1 MATIVTRSGKGS
13 ALTHTEADANFTNLN
28 TDKLE
33 GVSSSTDNAIVRWDG
48 TGGSTLQNTATTTIN
63 DNGDIVVGGTTPT
76 ITIGDGG
83 EEDAALQ
90 FNGVKDFYIAS
101 DDSADKLVIGEG
113 STIGTNSILTIT
125 DDSVTLGDGATE
137 DLKLVWDGNAKD
149 FYIGL
154 DDSADKLVIGEGST
168 VGTNSILTITDDA
181 VTIGDGAVADT
192 YLNFDGNAQDY
203 RIGIDDG
210 TDILEV
216 GVGTAHGTTT
226 ALKIDSSAQVTVG
239 VKLIMPDVTAG
250 KILVGDGTS
259 YEEVAVSGDI
269 GLASTGAATI
279 QSTSVESGMVNTNVI
294 TGQTEETSIADDDF
308 VLIYDASATAF
319 RKMQKSNFVSI
330 SGNVNVTTVGDEFS
344 NYDTISSTVTTTV
357 PSNSN
362 GFLCGPITVGSG
374 YSWTIASGSTL
385 NIL

>member
-76 ITIGDGG
+76 ITLGDGG
-83 EEDAALQ
+83 AE
-90 FNGVKDFYIAS
+90 
-101 DDSADKLVIGEG
+101 
-113 STIGTNSILTIT
+113 
-125 DDSVTLGDGATE
+125 
-137 DLKLVWDGNAKD
+137 
-149 FYIGL
+149 
-154 DDSADKLVIGEGST
+154 
-168 VGTNSILTITDDA
+168 
-181 VTIGDGAVADT
+181 DT
-192 YLNFDGNAQDY
+192 YLNFDGNAVDF

-210 TDILEV
+210 TDKLEV
-216 GVGTAHGTTT
+216 GAGTAHGSTT
-226 ALKIDSSAQVTVG
+226 AFTIDSSANLAVG
-239 VKLIMPDVTAG
+239 VKLMMPDVTAG

-294 TGQTEETSIADDDF
+294 TGQTEETSIADDDL
-308 VLIYDASATAF
+308 VLIYDTSATAF
-319 RKMQKSNFVSI
+319 RKIQKSNL
-330 SGNVNVTTVGDEFS
+330 VNLTTAASVNITTVGDEFS
-344 NYDTISSTVTTTV
+344 NYDTISSNVTTTV

-362 GFLCGPITVGSG
+362 GFLMGPITVGSG

>member
-76 ITIGDGG
+76 ITLGDGG
-83 EEDAALQ
+83 AE
-90 FNGVKDFYIAS
+90 
-101 DDSADKLVIGEG
+101 
-113 STIGTNSILTIT
+113 
-125 DDSVTLGDGATE
+125 
-137 DLKLVWDGNAKD
+137 
-149 FYIGL
+149 
-154 DDSADKLVIGEGST
+154 
-168 VGTNSILTITDDA
+168 
-181 VTIGDGAVADT
+181 DT
-192 YLNFDGNAQDY
+192 YLNFDGNAVDF

-210 TDILEV
+210 TDKLEV
-216 GVGTAHGTTT
+216 GAGTAHGSTT
-226 ALKIDSSAQVTVG
+226 AFTIDSSANLAVG
-239 VKLIMPDVTAG
+239 VKLMMPDVTAG

-294 TGQTEETSIADDDF
+294 TGQTEETSIADDDL
-308 VLIYDASATAF
+308 VLIYDTSATAF
-319 RKMQKSNFVSI
+319 RKIQKSNL
-330 SGNVNVTTVGDEFS
+330 VNLTTAASVNITTVGDEFS

-362 GFLCGPITVGSG
+362 GFLMGPITVGSG

>member
-76 ITIGDGG
+76 ITLGDGG
-83 EEDAALQ
+83 TEDAAL
-90 FNGVKDFYIAS
+90 VY
-101 DDSADKLVIGEG
+101 
-113 STIGTNSILTIT
+113 
-125 DDSVTLGDGATE
+125 
-137 DLKLVWDGNAKD
+137 DGNAKD
-149 FYIGL
+149 FYIAL
-154 DDSADKLVIGEGST
+154 DDTADKLLIGEGST
-168 VGTNSILTITDDA
+168 VGTNPILTLTDDT
-181 VTIGDGAVADT
+181 VTIGDGSAEDT
-192 YLNFDGNAQDY
+192 YLNFDGNAVDF

-210 TDILEV
+210 TDKLEV
-216 GVGTAHGTTT
+216 GAGTAHGTTT
-226 ALKIDSSAQVTVG
+226 AFTIDSSANLEVG

-294 TGQTEETSIADDDF
+294 TGQTEETSIADDDL
-308 VLIYDASATAF
+308 VLIYDTSATAF
-319 RKMQKSNFVSI
+319 RKIQKSNL
-330 SGNVNVTTVGDEFS
+330 VNLTTAASVNITTVGDEFS
-344 NYDTISSTVTTTV
+344 NYDTISSNVTTTV

-362 GFLCGPITVGSG
+362 GFLMGPITVGSG

>member
-76 ITIGDGG
+76 ITLGDGG
-83 EEDAALQ
+83 AE
-90 FNGVKDFYIAS
+90 
-101 DDSADKLVIGEG
+101 
-113 STIGTNSILTIT
+113 
-125 DDSVTLGDGATE
+125 
-137 DLKLVWDGNAKD
+137 
-149 FYIGL
+149 
-154 DDSADKLVIGEGST
+154 
-168 VGTNSILTITDDA
+168 
-181 VTIGDGAVADT
+181 DT
-192 YLNFDGNAQDY
+192 YLNFDGNAVDF

-210 TDILEV
+210 TDKLEV
-216 GVGTAHGTTT
+216 GAGTAHGTTT
-226 ALKIDSSAQVTVG
+226 AFTIDSSANLEVG

-294 TGQTEETSIADDDF
+294 TGQTEETSIADDDL
-308 VLIYDASATAF
+308 VLIYDTSATAF
-319 RKMQKSNFVSI
+319 RKIQKSNL
-330 SGNVNVTTVGDEFS
+330 VNLTTAASVNITTVGDEFS
-344 NYDTISSTVTTTV
+344 NYDTISSNVTTTV

-362 GFLCGPITVGSG
+362 GFLMGPITVGSG